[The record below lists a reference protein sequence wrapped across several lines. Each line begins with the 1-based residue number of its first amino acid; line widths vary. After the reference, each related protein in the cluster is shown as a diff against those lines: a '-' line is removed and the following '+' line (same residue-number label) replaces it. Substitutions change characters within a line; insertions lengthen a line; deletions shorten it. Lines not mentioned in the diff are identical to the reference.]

1 MKDDLWARVRELG
14 SITWKGCDW
23 VELLVVRTR
32 RTGSGM
38 TDKLLSI
45 SNLSVTFANI
55 YMMLCKYLNTL
66 KFITKKYVLY
76 KIIEL

>member
-1 MKDDLWARVRELG
+1 MEDKEFHSREGLTMKDDLWARVRGLS

-38 TDKLLSI
+38 TFRFPEQY
-45 SNLSVTFANI
+45 T
-55 YMMLCKYLNTL
+55 
-66 KFITKKYVLY
+66 
-76 KIIEL
+76 